1 MWSVEPETEL
11 LTLYQGVTYTTF
23 AALGGAWPA
32 AAPKSSTEI
41 TTCAPH
47 EEKSTTE
54 PRPVPAVEAQ
64 RTVNSEGTRTFV
76 FFLVLVRVLSRGLF
90 CAVVVCESAG
100 TSHPAREPCPCSDC
114 PMFLSIHNTCTR
126 KTTQIAHLSTH
137 VAYSLPLDLSS
148 VTRSVVM
155 RFIRIIA
162 I

>member
-76 FFLVLVRVLSRGLF
+76 FFFFLFESCRG
-90 CAVVVCESAG
+90 VCF
-100 TSHPAREPCPCSDC
+100 ARWWCVSQRAPVTPRERAMS
-114 PMFLSIHNTCTR
+114 MF
-126 KTTQIAHLSTH
+126 
-137 VAYSLPLDLSS
+137 
-148 VTRSVVM
+148 
-155 RFIRIIA
+155 
-162 I
+162 